1 MSKFPKRIDARLEI
15 KITESPETDPK
26 RIALERRMN
35 RAGAVC
41 VLSLIEPIVSS
52 LQFFAMCISA
62 NFCCSYLR
70 YYFLCLS
77 YQGLFHG
84 RRAKRLMATG
94 LCHGGWGAAIINYP
108 RHQRSKP
115 RPCLLLCGLR
125 CGRGFVFTACLAV
138 PWQGQQN
145 FTIAMQ
151 SFSVM
156 RYLNIEIAYSLP

>member
-1 MSKFPKRIDARLEI
+1 
-15 KITESPETDPK
+15 
-26 RIALERRMN
+26 
-35 RAGAVC
+35 
-41 VLSLIEPIVSS
+41 
-52 LQFFAMCISA
+52 MCISA

-77 YQGLFHG
+77 YHGLLRG

-94 LCHGGWGAAIINYP
+94 LCHGGWGAAIISHP
-108 RHQRSKP
+108 RRQRSKP

-125 CGRGFVFTACLAV
+125 CGRGFAFAACLGV

-151 SFSVM
+151 SFSVT
-156 RYLNIEIAYSLP
+156 RYRFERQDIPLNIHDSNSLFTHCLRRNRRESLTPHKHFIPL